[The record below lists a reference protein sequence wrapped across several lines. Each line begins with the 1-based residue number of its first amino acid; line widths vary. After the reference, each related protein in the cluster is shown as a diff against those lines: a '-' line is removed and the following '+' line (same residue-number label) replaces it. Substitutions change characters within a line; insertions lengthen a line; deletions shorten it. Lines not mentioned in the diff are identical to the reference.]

1 MTGAH
6 VEVSVVENRLVTEML
21 RRVASV
27 RPAVAIVMAEALV
40 ANERELDSLA
50 SLLEPEDADLA
61 LRLLGEVL
69 EAAGGRA

>member
-1 MTGAH
+1 MLATADVSA
-6 VEVSVVENRLVTEML
+6 VEHQLIVACL

>member
-1 MTGAH
+1 MLATADVSA
-6 VEVSVVENRLVTEML
+6 VEHQLIVACL

-50 SLLEPEDADLA
+50 SLLEPEDADFA

>member
-1 MTGAH
+1 MPAYADVSA
-6 VEVSVVENRLVTEML
+6 VEHQLIVACL

-40 ANERELDSLA
+40 PNERELDSLA

-69 EAAGGRA
+69 EAAGGQA

>member
-40 ANERELDSLA
+40 PNERELDSLA

>member
-1 MTGAH
+1 MLATADVSA
-6 VEVSVVENRLVTEML
+6 VEHQLIVACL

-40 ANERELDSLA
+40 PNERELDSLA

>member
-50 SLLEPEDADLA
+50 SLLEPEDADFA

>member
-69 EAAGGRA
+69 EAAGGQA